1 MTKPLT
7 LLLMPVL
14 ILGACGSRENDASGT
29 STTAA
34 DDSAAATT
42 TMASP
47 DASGAVAGAGVPLTG
62 QAFASAMAAS
72 DRFELESARTVQS
85 AGVAGAVR
93 EFAQMM
99 IEDHQTSTN
108 NLRETIGQVEQLKL
122 DASPEMTA
130 EQNSM
135 LADLKASPNDKVAA
149 LYARQQVAAHERALA
164 MLQAYSLSGDTK
176 PLMDFAG
183 KTAQVVSQHLE
194 HARRLP

>member
-14 ILGACGSRENDASGT
+14 ILGACGSRENEASGT

-34 DDSAAATT
+34 DDSAAAT

-62 QAFASAMAAS
+62 QAFAIAMAAS

-85 AGVAGAVR
+85 AGATGAVR

-99 IEDHQTSTN
+99 IMDHQTSTN
-108 NLRETIGQVEQLKL
+108 NLRETIGQVEQRKL